1 MEKIMQSLV
10 DCTFSGVVGYNKKH
24 NTRLAFF
31 ISKSII
37 NISWF
42 FKVPFVIYIYFIG
55 FIAILLRLKPLS
67 KYSIEQKINFYNNII
82 LKLPFSN
89 SLNKLIRSLGFMK
102 LYDLIL

>member
-10 DCTFSGVVGYNKKH
+10 VCTFSGVHGYNEKFNNQLSMH
-24 NTRLAFF
+24 
-31 ISKSII
+31 ISKTII
-37 NISWF
+37 SISWF
-42 FKVPFVIYIYFIG
+42 YKVPLIVYMYAIA
-55 FIAILLRLKPLS
+55 FIAILLKLKPLN